1 MQGLE
6 GQKSQLQKD
15 SLKTQSKCLY
25 IQLFSFHTNLS
36 SMGGRLTPS
45 TLFGTEGRQ
54 SGRMIREVWDSVFLM
69 EETGLELARPPCKGY
84 RAKGRRLLR
93 RRRMGVSRSSPF
105 WN

>member
-1 MQGLE
+1 M
-6 GQKSQLQKD
+6 
-15 SLKTQSKCLY
+15 
-25 IQLFSFHTNLS
+25 
-36 SMGGRLTPS
+36 TPS
-45 TLFGTEGRQ
+45 TLFGTEGRP